1 MAYPKPPFSTGGV
14 VGFQGGAGRGPRG
27 SGRRGTRAPFPMGGG
42 QTVVIQGTWPP
53 ATPREVFTGGEVG
66 SDTTD
71 STQVSASSLQTIA
84 SLARPLDNRLRTT
97 MEQIFRASFAEVRV
111 VTHPIVSGLGAYA
124 ITYGGVIFFAP
135 GRYEARTPAGRA
147 LIARELT
154 HVLQQ
159 RSGRVQ
165 PESPH
170 GLVIV
175 TDPSL
180 EAQAT
185 MMGMTAAT
193 SAQVLRF
200 LR

>member
-1 MAYPKPPFSTGGV
+1 MAFPRPAFPTGGIQ
-14 VGFQGGAGRGPRG
+14 GFQGGAGKGPRG
-27 SGRRGTRAPFPMGGG
+27 SGRRMARRIASPAGG

-53 ATPREVFTGGEVG
+53 SKPAETFTGGAAE
-66 SDTTD
+66 SDTVD
-71 STQVSASSLQTIA
+71 VQVSAATLQSIA
-84 SLARPLDNRLRTT
+84 SLGRPLDSRLRAT

-111 VTHPIVSGLGAYA
+111 VTHSVVRDLGAHA
-124 ITYGGVIFFAP
+124 ITYGGVIYFAP

-147 LIARELT
+147 LLARELT

-159 RSGRVQ
+159 RTGRVQ
-165 PESPH
+165 PEAPQ

-175 TDPSL
+175 VDPSL

-185 MMGMTAAT
+185 MMGLAAAT
-193 SAQVLRF
+193 SEQVLRA